1 MTAETEHALAKVA
14 QHITPSSKPTTAVA
28 QQDIAA
34 LLERLPKLVAAAAEE
49 QKYGEDRYQALVCI
63 GWLHW
68 TAGQYDLA
76 AAHLPAEEAFKHLE
90 STGNISTWTKVCA
103 LKSAYLKANCLT
115 RAGNRTGALAQF
127 AAAIR
132 PLSSVWTGA
141 SSKKQLC
148 YWSELFLT
156 EYCMLFSHSIE
167 EHEDILRDPDCL
179 VCFRSWASYWSLQKA
194 AGLGGF
200 AAWGSLPKRRIWL
213 AYYDVLSELLKQD
226 LPYPTGNAPTYNEP
240 SARAQLRA
248 ELKHVESVYN
258 TLLLSETEF
267 PRADEE
273 RVEVERFVE
282 LVMEN
287 WKILNGRGWKEHD
300 LGQGGKDSLSRGVLD
315 ILYSAATRTYH
326 STAILRYLYL
336 AHLAVAEFDLAF
348 KSFDSYFELVM
359 RGKARVEKT
368 GHPEPSLDD
377 DETVLETVS
386 SCTIALC
393 RYGDRQAAG
402 KAKHLAAELE
412 KLLEKFAK
420 KQQPQS
426 DSFQDEA
433 PSPYAEDAPPPA
445 VQQPVGL
452 GALALSWQAIG
463 LAHAQWARMT
473 YDAASRSDIQRK
485 AIQCLKKSLSSEY
498 GKVAEARGIFALGL
512 LLAEQRELTTAIELV
527 KTTLL
532 ADKVSTEDDLYH
544 GSYWRERA
552 LVPLWHLLS
561 LMLSARQDYLM
572 AARACEG
579 AFEQFKDPSVLFGT
593 KSLNGYRS
601 EHLNEVS
608 EEKAI
613 ETGGVVDDM
622 DAFEKES
629 ILEVKMTQLALVELL
644 EGPKVAVNASVELL
658 TLYSRLFGAPHE
670 KPTFNNTPGTR
681 DPPKSSAGTLRSIKG
696 SLFHRHRHGTS
707 HERSTRSRHSM
718 APSEKTVAVRPQTA
732 QTDETFA
739 PSVAQTTPINTAETR
754 RSRQSVA
761 GALRGDELPGGKLHS
776 LRKRESSGSRH
787 RAASSGPVSHQPSLV
802 DGNAYFTP
810 YEDPSSGQRGFFT
823 AASRR
828 HPSGSGFMDSNSGP
842 KPSLAGVA
850 VDKLE
855 PEPVILPVIHF
866 PEEYHVRRRTAILV
880 QVWLMTAGFYRR
892 AGMYEDAQA
901 AIIEAN
907 KLVQSLEGDISK
919 DSTSGPQTGSTTNA
933 GEVSLRHPGWAG
945 KKSVEELW
953 GDVWSE
959 VSPCHLLLD
968 RLQTTNKAS

>member
-1 MTAETEHALAKVA
+1 LTAETEQVVAKAAA
-14 QHITPSSKPTTAVA
+14 QHVTSSTKPTTAVA
-28 QQDIAA
+28 QQDVAT
-34 LLERLPKLVAAAAEE
+34 LLERLPKLASAVEE
-49 QKYGEDRYQALVCI
+49 EHKHPEDRFQALVCI

-68 TAGQYDLA
+68 VAGQYDVA
-76 AAHLPAEEAFKHLE
+76 ATHLPADEAFKHLE
-90 STGNISTWTKVCA
+90 SMESISTWTKVCA
-103 LKSAYLKANCLT
+103 LKSAYVKANCLT
-115 RAGNRTGALAQF
+115 RAGNRIQALAQF
-127 AAAIR
+127 GSAIR

-148 YWSELFLT
+148 HWSELFLT
-156 EYCMLFSHSIE
+156 EYCMLFSQAIEE
-167 EHEDILRDPDCL
+167 EHEGILRDPDCL
-179 VCFRSWASYWSLQKA
+179 VCFRSWANYWGVQRS
-194 AGLGGF
+194 AGIGGLEIR
-200 AAWGSLPKRRIWL
+200 GSIPRRRIWL

-226 LPYPTGNAPTYNEP
+226 LPYPTGNAPAYKEP

-267 PRADEE
+267 PRANEE

-300 LGQGGKDSLSRGVLD
+300 LGQGGKDALSRGILD
-315 ILYSAATRTYH
+315 ILYSAATKTYH
-326 STAILRYLYL
+326 STAILRYLYVV
-336 AHLAVAEFDLAF
+336 HLAVAEFDIAF

-368 GHPEPSLDD
+368 GHPERSLDD

-393 RYGDRQAAG
+393 RYGDRQAAE
-402 KAKHLAAELE
+402 KARHLATELE
-412 KLLEKFAK
+412 RLLEKFADK
-420 KQQPQS
+420 PQPQP
-426 DSFQDEA
+426 DSIQEEGF
-433 PSPYAEDAPPPA
+433 SPYAEGAPAPA

-452 GALALSWQAIG
+452 ATLALSWQAIG

-473 YDAASRSDIQRK
+473 YDAASRSDIQKR
-485 AIQCLKKSLSSEY
+485 AIQCLQKSLSSEY
-498 GKVAEARGIFALGL
+498 GRVADARGIFALGL

-527 KTTLL
+527 KTALL
-532 ADKVSTEDDLYH
+532 AEKVSTEDDLYH

-561 LMLSARQDYLM
+561 LMLSTRQDYMM

-593 KSLNGYRS
+593 KSLDGYRS

-608 EEKAI
+608 EAKAV

-622 DAFEKES
+622 DDMEKES

-658 TLYSRLFGAPHE
+658 ALYSRLFGAPHD
-670 KPTFNNTPGTR
+670 KPTFNTSRTR

-696 SLFHRHRHGTS
+696 SLFHRHGHGHN

-718 APSEKTVAVRPQTA
+718 APSEKTVTIRPQTA
-732 QTDETFA
+732 QTEETFS
-739 PSVAQTTPINTAETR
+739 PPIAQTATTDAADIR
-754 RSRQSVA
+754 RSRQSVV
-761 GALRGDELPGGKLHS
+761 GATRGDELPGGKLHS
-776 LRKRESSGSRH
+776 LRKRESSGSRQ
-787 RAASSGPVSHQPSLV
+787 RAASNGPVSHQPSFV
-802 DGNAYFTP
+802 DGDAYFTP
-810 YEDPSSGQRGFFT
+810 YEDPPSSQREFFT
-823 AASRR
+823 VAGRR
-828 HPSGSGFMDSNSGP
+828 HPSSSKPPDSNSAR
-842 KPSLAGVA
+842 KPSLAGIA

-866 PEEYHVRRRTAILV
+866 SEVYHTRRRTAILV

-892 AGMYEDAQA
+892 AEMYEDAQA

-907 KLVQSLEGDISK
+907 KLVQGLEGDVSNEA
-919 DSTSGPQTGSTTNA
+919 TGGPHAASMTDA
-933 GEVSLRHPGWAG
+933 GELSLRHAGWAG

-953 GDVWSE
+953 GDVWAE
-959 VSPCHLLLD
+959 VCWPYVP
-968 RLQTTNKAS
+968 